1 MIEPEIIFADLDD
14 VMDLAED
21 YIKYCIRY
29 VMVNNADDIEFFN
42 SFVNKELKA
51 QLENVGDLDK
61 PLRYTFV
68 TSCVTAILKDM
79 TKFRRGQNYLLIVGQ
94 AGPFHT

>member
-29 VMVNNADDIEFFN
+29 VMLNNADDIEFFN

-51 QLENVGDLDK
+51 QLENV
-61 PLRYTFV
+61 T
-68 TSCVTAILKDM
+68 
-79 TKFRRGQNYLLIVGQ
+79 
-94 AGPFHT
+94 